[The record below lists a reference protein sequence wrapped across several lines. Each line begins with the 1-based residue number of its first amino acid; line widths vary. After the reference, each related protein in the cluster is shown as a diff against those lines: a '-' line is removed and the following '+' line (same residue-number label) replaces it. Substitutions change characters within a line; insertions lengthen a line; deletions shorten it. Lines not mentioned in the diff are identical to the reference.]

1 MYPIAGNEFKALFMS
16 TTESLNSS
24 GCSNNPTKSL
34 CSPSV
39 FNTAITRAKSL
50 VVAVGNPYTLMAV
63 EEKLDKSKQC
73 WAKYL
78 NQCFSANTIQ
88 RSPGIT
94 DGAVQELQQFVK
106 QKLNELPSMQ
116 SATQSPSVQKEGIE
130 SSSTHV
136 QKRSPAPVKA
146 SSLVQIQAN
155 SPVVE
160 RPPVQSQQAV
170 LKVASSQVKEKRDT
184 FMVVNSFTPTDR
196 DIYVE
201 LSLHGATS
209 QNTTIKTTGP
219 FPDRSQALSNP
230 HSNNTSVEPNISQMR
245 DSGCVVC
252 LPPQNQPG
260 VFAVTVSSGAFQ
272 GMFLL
277 NVFNAN
283 AVEIVSQPVKSK
295 VDQKQMW
302 VADCTK
308 AGPGILVAI
317 ASNKNTRTRTTIEY
331 SPVSGLHTISFS
343 PTEAGPYTL
352 EMIYNG
358 YNTGNTLRFNVQQ

>member
-1 MYPIAGNEFKALFMS
+1 MDP
-16 TTESLNSS
+16 S

-78 NQCFSANTIQ
+78 NQCFSANTI
-88 RSPGIT
+88 RKSPGIT
-94 DGAVQELQQFVK
+94 DDGAVQELQQFVK
-106 QKLNELPSMQ
+106 QALNELPSMP
-116 SATQSPSVQKEGIE
+116 SATPNPSVQEEGIE
-130 SSSTHV
+130 SSPTHI

-146 SSLVQIQAN
+146 SSSSQIQAN
-155 SPVVE
+155 SPVVQ

-170 LKVASSQVKEKRDT
+170 SKVASSQVKEKRDT
-184 FMVVNSFTPTDR
+184 FMVVNSFTPTGR
-196 DIYVE
+196 EIYVE

-219 FPDRSQALSNP
+219 FPDRSQALSNS
-230 HSNNTSVEPNISQMR
+230 HCNNTPVEANISQMK

-358 YNTGNTLRFNVQQ
+358 HDTGNTLRFNVQQ

>member
-1 MYPIAGNEFKALFMS
+1 
-16 TTESLNSS
+16 
-24 GCSNNPTKSL
+24 
-34 CSPSV
+34 
-39 FNTAITRAKSL
+39 
-50 VVAVGNPYTLMAV
+50 MAV

-78 NQCFSANTIQ
+78 NQCFSANTILK
-88 RSPGIT
+88 STGIT
-94 DGAVQELQQFVK
+94 DGAVQELQQFIK
-106 QKLNELPSMQ
+106 QKLNEFPPRP
-116 SATQSPSVQKEGIE
+116 SATPSPSVQEEGIE
-130 SSSTHV
+130 SSFTHV
-136 QKRSPAPVKA
+136 QKRSPVPAPVKA
-146 SSLVQIQAN
+146 SSSAQIQAN
-155 SPVVE
+155 SPVVKE
-160 RPPVQSQQAV
+160 PPVQSQPAV
-170 LKVASSQVKEKRDT
+170 LKVASSPAKEKV
-184 FMVVNSFTPTDR
+184 MAVNSFTPTGR

-219 FPDRSQALSNP
+219 FPDKSQALSNP
-230 HSNNTSVEPNISQMR
+230 HSNNTPVEPNISQMK

-295 VDQKQMW
+295 VGQKQMW
-302 VADCTK
+302 LADCTK
-308 AGPGILVAI
+308 AGPGILAAI

-352 EMIYNG
+352 EVTYNG
-358 YNTGNTLRFNVQQ
+358 HDTGNTLRFNVQQYY